1 MYFTCISISRLF
13 FYKMGIV
20 IGPKKSISDVEG
32 TVDSGDM
39 SACGRGL
46 QVVCGPAGDQTQNLR
61 AAG

>member
-1 MYFTCISISRLF
+1 
-13 FYKMGIV
+13 MGIV
-20 IGPKKSISDVEG
+20 IGPKKSISDDEG